1 MKKTNKLW
9 LRALGALALTLCL
22 FLGVRAFEKEVV
34 QETTKTSTVFHY
46 DSEDVSAGA
55 FADINNWKEGP
66 TPSTKPCGGLKNK
79 PCEKVALDEED
90 LADMLSGKSNE
101 DILGDASFTFR
112 Q

>member
-22 FLGVRAFEKEVV
+22 FLGVRAFEKEMV
-34 QETTKTSTVFHY
+34 QEPTKVSTVFHY

-55 FADINNWKEGP
+55 FANINNWKEGP
-66 TPSTKPCGGLKNK
+66 APNTRPCGDGENK
-79 PCEKVALDEED
+79 PCEKVALDKND
-90 LADMLSGKSNE
+90 LATMLSGKSNE
-101 DILGDASFTFR
+101 DILGDASFSFR